1 MTGLTGRQHT
11 GQHFE
16 IIDTHSCDLCF
27 CTQFWQKIAFSHYL
41 GGRHQPLHWLTEG
54 LSIPGSLTFLLQ
66 NRHCSTLVCSV
77 PSDLSSW
84 VSELLGCVTL
94 VTGVERLSSSF
105 TASSELKHKIL
116 MQNNT
121 PQPRWISF
129 LSISI
134 GGRNMTLCFSTRVGK
149 WHIARLRHWGILIQI
164 CPHKSGLWQHERLW
178 PTTSHPTSHTH
189 TSHFTAVTKLCVLF
203 ILSAGRLAGVA
214 GSVQSSSAELEQYH
228 HHTSRDQ
235 ATLLT
240 GWQCCSIYIKY

>member
-1 MTGLTGRQHT
+1 
-11 GQHFE
+11 
-16 IIDTHSCDLCF
+16 
-27 CTQFWQKIAFSHYL
+27 
-41 GGRHQPLHWLTEG
+41 
-54 LSIPGSLTFLLQ
+54 
-66 NRHCSTLVCSV
+66 
-77 PSDLSSW
+77 
-84 VSELLGCVTL
+84 
-94 VTGVERLSSSF
+94 
-105 TASSELKHKIL
+105 

-228 HHTSRDQ
+228 HHTSRDP

-240 GWQCCSIYIKY
+240 GWQCCSIYITYLILSIWPKADVMTRWWRQLWALMELSGADPALNNRAWKRSIGKFVSTEKAQELILTNPFPYDIWREGPSRGLLRDCEIFANLWLTFVWSSS